1 MPTVTRQLPSA
12 VPDPHRPGKPPQ
24 LSFSIKKKLKDSKGS
39 VGFQFV
45 SLRPEN
51 HIFSFKVPDSD
62 PEMPLK
68 AHASSAVGAKNRSPP
83 CPNITT
89 TLRYRAHRRTPP
101 ILIELST
108 HYTGGRAQSAC
119 AKRDASNHD
128 ITMFGMSGC
137 RQTLSKSISDHQIS
151 AKTARKGTSF
161 STCCATISRT
171 KYRRISI

>member
-1 MPTVTRQLPSA
+1 MAHAHLLSTWFNANGNAAAPICCPRSTSPRKTPPTVL
-12 VPDPHRPGKPPQ
+12 
-24 LSFSIKKKLKDSKGS
+24 FYKKKLKDSKGS

-89 TLRYRAHRRTPP
+89 TLRYRAHKRTPP
-101 ILIELST
+101 ILLELST
-108 HYTGGRAQSAC
+108 HYKGGRAQSAC

-151 AKTARKGTSF
+151 AKRHEF
-161 STCCATISRT
+161 
-171 KYRRISI
+171 